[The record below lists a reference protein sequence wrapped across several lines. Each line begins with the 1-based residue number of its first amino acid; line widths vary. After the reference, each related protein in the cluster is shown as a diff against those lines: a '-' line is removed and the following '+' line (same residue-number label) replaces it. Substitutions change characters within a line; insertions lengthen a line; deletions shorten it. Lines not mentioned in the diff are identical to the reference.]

1 MLFCF
6 KKGECWHFHMLDI
19 VHLNNNLTDSGI
31 AVKGAETEFLRVFP
45 TPKGPDFKIFIT
57 LKIRQH

>member
-1 MLFCF
+1 
-6 KKGECWHFHMLDI
+6 MLDI